1 MRVYI
6 YEPWRQVDGLP
17 PVLYSKEMEN
27 PAPKYLVQ
35 PPVSAVT
42 AAVPAP
48 SAVAPSQP
56 AWVVEE
62 LTREP
67 RTRRGGPYC
76 DCRTCY
82 NARMGMTPD
91 SIEPLTG
98 IDFTDSNGTT
108 TALLNQPVMPA
119 EALLAELQTYSGMP
133 NTPEMRNV
141 IMETSVNLLGS
152 GNWSAS
158 PPPPPYAPPY
168 GHGDSYGYGLG
179 YRIPE
184 RAPAPPSGLW
194 SRRPAA
200 APMQSLTSPVELELK
215 TYSSKKTGKTVY
227 VYQPVGMLS
236 KGALAMAMATELA
249 LDAQKEVQ

>member
-35 PPVSAVT
+35 PPASAVT

-48 SAVAPSQP
+48 SAVAPRRL
-56 AWVVEE
+56 AWGVEE
-62 LTREP
+62 TTREP
-67 RTRRGGPYC
+67 RGMVGGLNC
-76 DCRTCY
+76 GCRTCY

-98 IDFTDSNGTT
+98 IDLTDSNGTT
-108 TALLNQPVMPA
+108 TAPLNPPA
-119 EALLAELQTYSGMP
+119 MISPETEEVLLAELQTYSGMP

-158 PPPPPYAPPY
+158 PPTY
-168 GHGDSYGYGLG
+168 GHGGSYGYGLG